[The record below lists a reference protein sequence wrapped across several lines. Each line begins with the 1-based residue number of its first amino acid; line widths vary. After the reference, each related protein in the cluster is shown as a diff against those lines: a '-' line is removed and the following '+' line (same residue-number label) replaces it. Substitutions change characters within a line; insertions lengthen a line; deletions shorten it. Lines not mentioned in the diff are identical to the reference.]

1 MFENSRF
8 EAQFRQ
14 SKFLNEAK
22 QEELIKEA
30 LRSQKKL
37 SFRQKLGQ
45 ALIQLGNSLN
55 KDSVVS
61 RA

>member
-1 MFENSRF
+1 MFDNSMH
-8 EAQFRQ
+8 EVQFRQ

-22 QEELIKEA
+22 REELAKKA
-30 LRSQKKL
+30 LQNQKKL
-37 SFRQKLGQ
+37 SFRQKLSQ
-45 ALIQLGNSLN
+45 ALVQLGNSLD